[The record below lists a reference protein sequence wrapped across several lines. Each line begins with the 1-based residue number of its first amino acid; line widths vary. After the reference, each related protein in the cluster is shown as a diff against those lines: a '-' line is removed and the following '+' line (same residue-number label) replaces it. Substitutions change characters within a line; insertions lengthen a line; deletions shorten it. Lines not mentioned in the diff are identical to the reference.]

1 MKSLSL
7 KNSSLKK
14 TFSFSECFDT
24 KATVGSILYSR
35 CLLYIVLFISLINLF
50 YVIHLK
56 NTYSLVI
63 FFLVG
68 FITSFFVKNMIIIIL
83 FATFVS
89 LFFQSTQYQSN
100 ESFVEGF
107 EDADNDDNNTEGYK
121 YSYQGEEPDDL
132 NGTDSENVPEQ
143 NYDDVPEDVPE
154 KKSNL
159 ASEKKSDRAS
169 KKDSED
175 VPKKS
180 SGNTKITPSKASEL
194 KKNMADY
201 FNVQNKLLD
210 VLAKAEPLQEEAM
223 KIKEK
228 FSENTKTD

>member
-50 YVIHLK
+50 YIINIQ

-100 ESFVEGF
+100 EPFVEGF
-107 EDADNDDNNTEGYK
+107 EDTNDDNTEGYK

-132 NGTDSENVPEQ
+132 DATDSE
-143 NYDDVPEDVPE
+143 DVPKDLSEDASEDVPE

-159 ASEKKSDRAS
+159 ASEKKSERVS
-169 KKDSED
+169 RKDSD
-175 VPKKS
+175 LAPKKS

-210 VLAKAEPLQEEAM
+210 VLAQAEPLQEQAM
-223 KIKEK
+223 AIKEK
-228 FSENTKTD
+228 FSENANTD